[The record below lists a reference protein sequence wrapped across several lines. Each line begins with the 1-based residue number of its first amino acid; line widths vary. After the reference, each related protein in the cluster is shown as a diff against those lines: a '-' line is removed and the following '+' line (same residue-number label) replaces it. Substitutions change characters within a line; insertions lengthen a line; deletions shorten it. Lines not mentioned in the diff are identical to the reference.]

1 MFKIKINNLDLE
13 NKTKSR
19 NALDSKVILN
29 RISAGNNDMRP
40 SEELDI
46 ISDAL
51 RGFNDIPN
59 YAVAR
64 NVPVKETAE
73 VIIKKSVAEL
83 TVEDL
88 LLMVKDVDSAW
99 RWDIFYVNVLKTIV
113 TMLQNDIDDIQTP
126 NSYKQLFMSYIVSM
140 RDSSPYYDD
149 TDSMLKPTI
158 TLLLD
163 VDKDVLKIKLVD
175 LIVLLYT
182 YLGYS
187 STLIVLLAFK
197 SILEDAEY

>member
-19 NALDSKVILN
+19 NALDSKAILN